1 LARTSL
7 QCRECKKEYE
17 TAFKYVCDDCFGPLD
32 VKYDFP
38 TLTKDTFSNRE
49 QTYWRYFELLPIEN
63 KSNIVSIGAGMTP
76 LTKAENLGKKLGL
89 NNLYIKNDS
98 VNPTFSFK
106 DRPAGVAISKAK
118 ELGLT
123 AVGCASTGNL
133 ASATAAH
140 AAAAGL
146 PCHVF
151 APSNIEMAKIAQAL
165 SYGANYIAVDGT
177 YDDANRIAAQ
187 IGDSTGNLAS
197 ATAAHAA
204 AAGLPCH
211 VFAPSNIEM
220 AKIAQALSYGANYI
234 AVDGTYD
241 DANRIAAQIGDSK
254 GIGVVNIN
262 MRSHYVE
269 GSKTFSYEVAEQLDW
284 QVPDQLIVPVG
295 SGAMLNAIC
304 KGFEELQTVSL
315 LDDVSNMHMIAA
327 QPHGCAPIVDAFK
340 KNTKEVIPVENPD
353 TVAKSLAIG
362 DPGDGRYVLKRLEQY
377 NGFAEECNN
386 QEILD
391 AILLLAQTE
400 GIFTEPAGGVS
411 ISILQKMVEQGKI
424 DKNDKVVC
432 YVTGNG
438 LKATESI
445 MQVLSKPTVYKPNIN
460 EISAVVQ

>member
-1 LARTSL
+1 MSRTSL

-17 TAFKYVCDDCFGPLD
+17 TAFKYICEDCFGPLD
-32 VKYDFP
+32 VKYNFSRVS
-38 TLTKDTFSNRE
+38 KEAFSNRE
-49 QTYWRYFELLPIEN
+49 HNYWRYFEFLPIED

-76 LTKAENLGKKLGL
+76 LIKADKLGKKLGL
-89 NNLYIKNDS
+89 KNLYIKNDS

-118 ELGLT
+118 EFGLS

-140 AAAAGL
+140 AAKGGF
-146 PCHVF
+146 PCHIF
-151 APSNIEMAKIAQAL
+151 APSDIEMAKI
-165 SYGANYIAVDGT
+165 T
-177 YDDANRIAAQ
+177 
-187 IGDSTGNLAS
+187 
-197 ATAAHAA
+197 
-204 AAGLPCH
+204 
-211 VFAPSNIEM
+211 
-220 AKIAQALSYGANYI
+220 QALSYGANYI

-254 GIGVVNIN
+254 GIGIVNIN

-269 GSKTFSYEVAEQLDW
+269 GSKTLAFEVAEQLDW

-315 LDDVSNMHMIAA
+315 LGNVTNMHMIAA

-340 KNTKEVIPVENPD
+340 KKSKDVTPVENPD
-353 TVAKSLAIG
+353 TIAKSLAIG
-362 DPGDGRYVLKRLEQY
+362 DPGDGRYVLKRLQQY

-386 QEILD
+386 EEILD

-411 ISILQKMVEQGKI
+411 ISVLQKMVEQGKI
-424 DKNDKVVC
+424 DTNDKVVC

-445 MQVLSKPTVYKPNIN
+445 MEGLQKPKVLKANVA
-460 EISAVVQ
+460 EVSAVVN